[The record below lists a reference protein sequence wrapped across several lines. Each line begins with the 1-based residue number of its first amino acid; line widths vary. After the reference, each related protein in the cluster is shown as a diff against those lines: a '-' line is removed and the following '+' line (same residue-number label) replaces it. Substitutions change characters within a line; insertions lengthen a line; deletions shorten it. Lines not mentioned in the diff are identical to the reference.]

1 MVKAAVAY
9 EADDEAHMDGFE
21 DFAKDALEQSMMW
34 KPWFNPDGII
44 PSMLITR

>member
-21 DFAKDALEQSMMW
+21 DFVIVRGSEV
-34 KPWFNPDGII
+34 
-44 PSMLITR
+44 